1 MHHTLYHNQ
10 LGSGSRKED
19 TQTLPLRKE
28 KVVAMSKTKLHSR
41 PPSLSRDKSVFI
53 AAAITVLLVCV
64 IWSFTGT
71 FSNFPTLFS
80 SDCSGSP
87 AQFFNRADDPQE
99 TTFYDDPEI
108 SYTVDGNPIKNWDE
122 KRKEWLKLHPT
133 FAAGVQ
139 NRMLLLT
146 GSQPSPCKNPS
157 GDHLLLRCF
166 KNKVDYCRIHGCDVF
181 YNNAYLNPKMKSYWA
196 KIPLIRASML
206 AHPEAEWIWWMD
218 SDAIFTDMDFKV
230 PLRRYKHHN
239 FVVHGWP
246 NLIYEKKS
254 WVAVNAGIFL
264 IRNCQ
269 WSMEF
274 LDAWA
279 RMGPQSPEYA
289 RWGQTLRSAFKD
301 KMFPESDDQSALVYL
316 LLKEKRKWGDM
327 MYVENEYSLH
337 GYWVAVVGRID
348 NITGRYEK
356 IEKQEVKLRRRHAEA
371 VGEWYG
377 KLWEEHLED
386 AGDRKGG
393 WRRPFI
399 THFTG
404 CQPCS
409 GDHNPSYVGKDCWVG
424 MERALNFADNQVLR
438 NFGFVHPDLRNGSVS
453 PLAFDFPG
461 AEASEDSLA

>member
-1 MHHTLYHNQ
+1 
-10 LGSGSRKED
+10 
-19 TQTLPLRKE
+19 
-28 KVVAMSKTKLHSR
+28 MSKTKVHSK
-41 PPSLSRDKSVFI
+41 PSSFPRDKSFFI
-53 AAAITVLLVCV
+53 AAVVAILLVCV
-64 IWSFTGT
+64 IWSFTEPL
-71 FSNFPTLFS
+71 SNFPTLFS
-80 SDCSGSP
+80 TDYCSGSS
-87 AQFFNRADDPQE
+87 QFFDRGNDPQE

-108 SYTVDGNPIKNWDE
+108 SYTIDKPIKNWDD

-133 FAAGVQ
+133 FAAGVE
-139 NRMLLLT
+139 NRILLLT
-146 GSQPSPCKNPS
+146 GSQPSPCKNPF

-166 KNKVDYCRIHGCDVF
+166 KNKVDYCRIHGYDIF
-181 YNNAYLNPKMKSYWA
+181 YNNAFLNPKMKTYWA

-274 LDAWA
+274 LDVWA
-279 RMGPQSPEYA
+279 RMGPQSPEYKQ
-289 RWGQTLRSAFKD
+289 WGQTLRSTFKD

-316 LLKEKRKWGDM
+316 LLKEKKKWGDM

-337 GYWVAVVGRID
+337 GYWIGVVGRLD
-348 NITGRYEK
+348 NITQKYEK
-356 IEKQEVKLRRRHAEA
+356 IEKQVVKLRRRHAEA
-371 VGEWYG
+371 VAESYG
-377 KLWEEHLED
+377 KLWEEYLED

-409 GDHNPSYVGKDCWVG
+409 GDHNPSYVGDDCWVG

-438 NFGFVHPDLRNGSVS
+438 NFGFVHPDLRNSSVS

-461 AEASEDSLA
+461 ADESDDLA

>member
-1 MHHTLYHNQ
+1 
-10 LGSGSRKED
+10 
-19 TQTLPLRKE
+19 
-28 KVVAMSKTKLHSR
+28 MSKTKLHTKPASI
-41 PPSLSRDKSVFI
+41 SSFSKDKSLLI
-53 AAAITVLLVCV
+53 AAVVAILLVCV
-64 IWSFTGT
+64 FWSFTEPL
-71 FSNFPTLFS
+71 SNFPTLFS
-80 SDCSGSP
+80 AKCSDSP
-87 AQFFNRADDPQE
+87 QSFYDRGNDPQE

-108 SYTVDGNPIKNWDE
+108 SYTVDNNPIKNWDE

-133 FAAGVQ
+133 FAAGVE
-139 NRMLLLT
+139 NRILLLT
-146 GSQPSPCKNPS
+146 GSQPSPCKNPF

-166 KNKVDYCRIHGCDVF
+166 KNKVDYCRIHGYDIF

-196 KIPLIRASML
+196 KIPLILASML

-230 PLRRYKHHN
+230 PLKRYKHHN

-246 NLIYEKKS
+246 NLIYEEKS

-274 LDAWA
+274 LDVWA
-279 RMGPQSPEYA
+279 RMGPQSPEYKQ
-289 RWGQTLRSAFKD
+289 WGQNLRSTFKD
-301 KMFPESDDQSALVYL
+301 KMFPESDDQSALIYL

-337 GYWVAVVGRID
+337 GYWAAVVGRLD
-348 NITGRYEK
+348 KITGRYEK
-356 IEKQEVKLRRRHAEA
+356 IEKQTVNLRRRHAEA
-371 VGEWYG
+371 VTESYG
-377 KLWEEHLED
+377 KLWEVHLED

-409 GDHNPSYVGKDCWVG
+409 GDHNPSYGGSDCWDG

-438 NFGFVHPDLRNGSVS
+438 NFGFVHPDLRNSSVL
-453 PLAFDFPG
+453 PLGFDFPG
-461 AEASEDSLA
+461 PDESEALV